1 MNEAGYELVVDDRFD
16 RPQLDEDLWLPHHL
30 PQWSSRSQARARYL
44 VGDGLRLRIEE
55 DQPPWCPEL
64 DGQVRVSSLQTGV
77 FAGPLGSRI
86 GQHRFNEDAVV
97 REDQPATRL
106 FTPWYGRFEMQARAL
121 ADPRCMVALWMI
133 GFEDEPERSAE
144 ICIAEIFGRN
154 VRADGA
160 GIGMGVH
167 PFGDPAIVDDFATVD
182 VAIDVREP
190 HVYGAEWT
198 PDGVTFRVDGRVVRN
213 VQQSPRYP
221 MQIMLGIYEFPDGGP
236 AGTYP
241 KEFLVD
247 WFRAYRPV

>member
-16 RPQLDEDLWLPHHL
+16 RPRLDEDLWLPHHL
-30 PQWSSRSQARARYL
+30 PQWSSRSQAQARYL

-97 REDQPATRL
+97 REEQSATRL
-106 FTPWYGRFEMQARAL
+106 FTPRYGRFEMQARAL
-121 ADPRCMVALWMI
+121 ADPRCMIALWMI
-133 GFEDEPERSAE
+133 GFEDEPERSGE

-198 PDGVTFRVDGRVVRN
+198 PGGVTFRVDGRVVRN

-241 KEFLVD
+241 KEFVVD